1 MAKWNLGKVKIET
14 MLVSSFSVARLG
26 VAPVIQQ
33 GLAVTCKVIFSHILP
48 AIALQIFCPLHPT
61 DGSFYLGKYWW

>member
-33 GLAVTCKVIFSHILP
+33 GLAVTCKVIFSLP
-48 AIALQIFCPLHPT
+48 AIALQIFLSSPPSQWFFLHR
-61 DGSFYLGKYWW
+61 